1 MTKDKDCLESTLDF
15 LKESMLNL
23 ISYRLRSKEELKQ
36 RYLNKGYN
44 LSDIEYAIDY
54 LESKGYIDDEE
65 FSRMYATHLIKFKSL
80 GKKLV
85 LHKFKTHRIE
95 MEILMPIIESVYL
108 KNPPNNLIK
117 AIIKRKFRN
126 SKNKKNSKAEIYNYL
141 KRKGFT
147 WEDISCEL
155 NNF

>member
-36 RYLNKGYN
+36 RYLNKGYY

-85 LHKFKTHRIE
+85 LHKFKTVR
-95 MEILMPIIESVYL
+95 L
-108 KNPPNNLIK
+108 KDRVQFQI
-117 AIIKRKFRN
+117 AF
-126 SKNKKNSKAEIYNYL
+126 
-141 KRKGFT
+141 
-147 WEDISCEL
+147 D
-155 NNF
+155 